1 MLASP
6 AHDSRC
12 AADMRYIPRMRLPCW
27 VLTALLVPVI
37 ALADSAGES
46 QRAAL
51 RAYQAKD
58 YAGFLKHMRDVAARE
73 PDLPRQI
80 YNLAAA
86 EALGG
91 SPDEAIKL
99 LHRLTGTGASFAID
113 KDDDFRGLR
122 GRPDFQ
128 AEVRA
133 MKANLTPRGR
143 AEAGFTLREHE
154 LLTEGVAYD
163 ARTRTFFVSSVRHRK
178 IVAIDERGRQRDF
191 ITEGQDGIAGVF
203 GMAVDPVHRTLWAS
217 STALGHMVGYRPED
231 KDRSGLYKYD
241 LATGKLIASYAIAH
255 DGRAH
260 ALGDVIVSSRGD
272 AYTTD
277 SASPTIYRVTA
288 GAAALEVLVEGGFD
302 SLQGLALSPDER
314 TLYVADYGRGISA
327 VALADKDK
335 KVARLAVAP
344 VIAATGIDGLYLH
357 RGRLIATQN
366 GLDPHRVLAFDL
378 DRSADGPATK
388 LVAQRVILSGDPRI
402 ADLSLGVIVGDV
414 LYLNAAA
421 GWLHYNDDG
430 VPNSDPAAP
439 HAILKLA
446 LPR

>member
-1 MLASP
+1 
-6 AHDSRC
+6 
-12 AADMRYIPRMRLPCW
+12 MRYLPWMRLPCW
-27 VLTALLVPVI
+27 VLTALLAPVI
-37 ALADSAGES
+37 ALADPAAES

-58 YAGFLKHMRDVAARE
+58 YAGFLEHMRDVAARE

-122 GRPDFQ
+122 SRADFQ

-133 MKANLTPRGR
+133 MKANLAPRGR
-143 AEAGFTLREHE
+143 AEAGFTMRERE

-163 ARTRTFFVSSVRHRK
+163 AKTRTFFVSSVRHRK
-178 IVAIDERGRQRDF
+178 IVAVDERGRQRDF
-191 ITEGQDGIAGVF
+191 ITEAQDGIGGVF
-203 GMAVDPVHRTLWAS
+203 GIAVDAAHRTLWAS
-217 STALGHMVGYRPED
+217 STALPHMLGYRPED

-241 LATGKLIASYAIAH
+241 LASGKLIASYAIAH

-277 SASPTIYRVTA
+277 SASPTIYRVAA

-302 SLQGLALSPDER
+302 SLQGLALSPDEH

-327 VALADKDK
+327 VTLADK

-378 DRSADGPATK
+378 DRSGDGPATK

-402 ADLSLGVIVGDV
+402 ADLSLGVVVGDA

-430 VPNSDPAAP
+430 VPNAAAAAP